1 MSGTAQVCI
10 DYRIS
15 RTPLVTDE
23 GKTIWLVGGSVNLR
37 KFCHSCLCLFIG
49 QMQWKWLLKHIKSEG
64 WYERKEIPE
73 IELSSF
79 ESQSRRSLSILP
91 FSGDFWDGFPA
102 FLKMLMALF
111 SPHTHLDDRYEP
123 KRWHLSLC
131 MEFLEPITTGLRVM
145 QIRQAL
151 MW

>member
-1 MSGTAQVCI
+1 MFVYWPDALEMALEAHK
-10 DYRIS
+10 RA
-15 RTPLVTDE
+15 
-23 GKTIWLVGGSVNLR
+23 
-37 KFCHSCLCLFIG
+37 
-49 QMQWKWLLKHIKSEG
+49 G

-73 IELSSF
+73 AELSSF
-79 ESQSRRSLSILP
+79 EVQCRRSLSILP
-91 FSGDFWDGFPA
+91 FSGDFWDGFPT
-102 FLKMLMALF
+102 FLKALIVLF
-111 SPHTHLDDRYEP
+111 APTHLDDRYEP